1 MDLQVLIAF
10 IKKHP
15 IGVGCAALALVM
27 AGLTFYRGG
36 DLTALETLL
45 EERTAQGDRLKN
57 NLRYSADL
65 EEHLA
70 TMKQAVATIESKAI
84 NPGALATNL
93 QFFYRLE
100 QDLELTIIDIRQGV
114 LDNEQ
119 KGEFLAVPY
128 IVSVQGTYLQLLEFL
143 QKLEQGDR
151 LVQFVSANFSP
162 GRGPAA
168 QRADPYDPLMVLTL
182 DLILLGHS

>member
-1 MDLQVLIAF
+1 MNRAV
-10 IKKHP
+10 
-15 IGVGCAALALVM
+15 VM
-27 AGLTFYRGG
+27 
-36 DLTALETLL
+36 
-45 EERTAQGDRLKN
+45 
-57 NLRYSADL
+57 
-65 EEHLA
+65 
-70 TMKQAVATIESKAI
+70 IESKTI

-100 QDLELTIIDIRQGV
+100 QDLELTIIDIRQGA
-114 LDNEQ
+114 LGTGPPNATY
-119 KGEFLAVPY
+119 LAVPY
-128 IVSVQGTYLQLLEFL
+128 IVSVQGTYLQLLDFL

-182 DLILLGHS
+182 DLILLGQS